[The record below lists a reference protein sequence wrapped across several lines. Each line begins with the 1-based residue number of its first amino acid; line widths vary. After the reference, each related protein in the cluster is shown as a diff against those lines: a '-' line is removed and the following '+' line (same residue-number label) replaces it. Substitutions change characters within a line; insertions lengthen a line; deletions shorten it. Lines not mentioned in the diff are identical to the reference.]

1 MIKAS
6 FFLLLL
12 GVSLPARAEDPDTLW
27 RLVST
32 RCLPGQLDHGDPKPC
47 TEVDLSRGVAHGHAI
62 LKDRQGVAQVLTIPT
77 VKITGIEDAQILA
90 PDAPN
95 YFTYAWQAFTVANAA
110 LGHAIPRHLA
120 VVAINSAA
128 GRSQNQLHIHTDCFD
143 ANLRAILASEEA
155 SIGPTLAPMKQM
167 IHGHLYR
174 AMAIPGENLDNID
187 PIRILASD
195 PAIRADMGHH
205 SLLVVGTTLAGGKP
219 GFILLEVQTKPT
231 PTERASVEEILDHAC
246 RGA

>member
-1 MIKAS
+1 MIKAAS
-6 FFLLLL
+6 ILLLL
-12 GVSLPARAEDPDTLW
+12 LASPPARAEDPDTLW
-27 RLVST
+27 RLIST

-47 TEVDLSRGVAHGHAI
+47 TEVDLSQGVAHGHAI

-77 VKITGIEDAQILA
+77 AKITGIEDPQILA

-95 YFTYAWQAFTVANAA
+95 YFAYAWRAFAVANAA
-110 LGHAIPRHLA
+110 VGHPIPRHLA

-128 GRSQNQLHIHTDCFD
+128 GRSQNQLHIHTDCFNAD
-143 ANLRAILASEEA
+143 FRAILSAEEA
-155 SIGPTLAPMKQM
+155 SIGPTLAPMKQT

-174 AMAIPGENLDNID
+174 AMAIPGENLDSID
-187 PIRILASD
+187 PIRILAAD

-205 SLLVVGTTLAGGKP
+205 SMLVVGTTLPGGKP

-246 RGA
+246 HGA